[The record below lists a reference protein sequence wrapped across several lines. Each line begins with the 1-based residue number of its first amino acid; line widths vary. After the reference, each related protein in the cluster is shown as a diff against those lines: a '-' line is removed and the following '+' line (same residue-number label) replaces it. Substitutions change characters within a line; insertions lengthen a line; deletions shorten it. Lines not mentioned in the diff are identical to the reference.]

1 MHDDDRLIQKIKRAD
16 RQAADQLISR
26 YYDEIYVF
34 VYRQIF
40 DRQNAMD
47 ITQDIF
53 IRMLKSIAGYESSKA
68 SFRTWLYRIAASVLT
83 DSRRKDARQPVQVD
97 LDDVKIASYE
107 DFEQRIE
114 QRDFAERILQ
124 RLTAK
129 DELSQQIF
137 RMKIFADNTLSQIAS
152 ALDMP
157 ESSVKSRYYRLLR
170 ELREETENE
179 Q

>member
-1 MHDDDRLIQKIKRAD
+1 MTDDRLIRKIKRAD

-40 DRQNAMD
+40 DKQNAMD
-47 ITQDIF
+47 VTQDVF
-53 IRMLKSIAGYESSKA
+53 VRMLRSLAGYDSSKS

-83 DSRRKDARQPVQVD
+83 DSRRKDVRQPMQID
-97 LDDVKIASYE
+97 IDDVSITTDE
-107 DFEQRIE
+107 DFEHRIE
-114 QRDFAERILQ
+114 QRDFARRVLQIL
-124 RLTAK
+124 TTK

-137 RMKIFADNTLSQIAS
+137 RMKIFADHTLSQIAS
-152 ALDMP
+152 ALDIP

-170 ELREETENE
+170 ELREEIDDE

>member
-1 MHDDDRLIQKIKRAD
+1 MTDDRLIRKIKRAD

-40 DRQNAMD
+40 DKQNAMD
-47 ITQDIF
+47 VTQDVF
-53 IRMLKSIAGYESSKA
+53 VRMLRSLAGYDRSKS

-83 DSRRKDARQPVQVD
+83 DSRRKDARQPMQID
-97 LDDVKIASYE
+97 IDDVSITSDE
-107 DFEQRIE
+107 DFEHRIE
-114 QRDFAERILQ
+114 QRDFARRVLQIL
-124 RLTAK
+124 TTK

-137 RMKIFADNTLSQIAS
+137 RMKIFTDHTLSQIAS

-170 ELREETENE
+170 ELREEIDDE

>member
-1 MHDDDRLIQKIKRAD
+1 MPDDDRLIRKIKRAD

-40 DRQNAMD
+40 EKQNAMD

-53 IRMLKSIAGYESSKA
+53 VRMLKSLAGYDSSRA

-83 DSRRKDARQPVQVD
+83 DSRRKDARQPVQMD
-97 LDDVKIASYE
+97 IDDVNIVSYE

-114 QRDFAERILQ
+114 QRDFARKVLRI
-124 RLTAK
+124 LTAK

-137 RMKIFADNTLSQIAS
+137 RMKIFADNTLAQIAS

-170 ELREETENE
+170 ELREEIDDE

>member
-1 MHDDDRLIQKIKRAD
+1 MTDDRLIRKIKRAD

-40 DRQNAMD
+40 DKQNAMD
-47 ITQDIF
+47 ITQDVF
-53 IRMLKSIAGYESSKA
+53 VRMLRSLAGYDSSKA

-83 DSRRKDARQPVQVD
+83 DSRRKDVRQPMQID
-97 LDDVKIASYE
+97 IDDVSITSDE
-107 DFEQRIE
+107 DFEHRIE
-114 QRDFAERILQ
+114 QRDFARRVLQIL
-124 RLTAK
+124 TTK
-129 DELSQQIF
+129 EELSQQIF
-137 RMKIFADNTLSQIAS
+137 RMKIFADHTLSQIAS

-170 ELREETENE
+170 ELREEIDYE